1 MSSPVFVNSVII
13 SVKSGFDNIVTID
26 GRGYDSKINLL
37 LICFRSK
44 FENSLHSFPY
54 HSKLLMYNDRDHS
67 ISCIG
72 LVRDTMQSLA
82 LPMMFVLL
90 VYRRTG
96 PLITYPDDDSPDEIC
111 VILRCLNGLFALF
124 SPQVMGVHHEDRPD
138 LLWCLRCADCLDGN
152 RKRITVDHFGTLD
165 SAVSIARLGDLGAL
179 DSDICA
185 SDSDSD
191 VPNSDSDS

>member
-13 SVKSGFDNIVTID
+13 SVKSGFDDIVIID
-26 GRGYDSKINLL
+26 GRDYDSKINLL

-138 LLWCLRCADCLDGN
+138 LLLLCSALRLTSIMFFVKSSHNLFLLMALEHGGVYVVQ
-152 RKRITVDHFGTLD
+152 IALTVIENGSQLIILEHLTQL
-165 SAVSIARLGDLGAL
+165 S
-179 DSDICA
+179 
-185 SDSDSD
+185 
-191 VPNSDSDS
+191 P